1 MADPR
6 DRQALSEWA
15 FASALEVKAAQV
27 IREGQS

>member
-6 DRQALSEWA
+6 DRPALSEWA

-27 IREGQS
+27 IR